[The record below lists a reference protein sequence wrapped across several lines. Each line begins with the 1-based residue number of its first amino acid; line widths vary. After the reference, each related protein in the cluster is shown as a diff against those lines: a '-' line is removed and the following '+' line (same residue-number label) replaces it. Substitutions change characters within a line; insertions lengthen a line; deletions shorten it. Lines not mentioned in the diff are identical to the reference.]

1 MLVKW
6 VPLKM
11 HFPRNYGVG
20 SVLVSS
26 CMSNTLRFSALASC
40 LALSP
45 ASMRSSARDF
55 LGLMYRMYFTRILQE
70 QKPATRKSLFL
81 KVPNRLLGSFLIS
94 GILFSPTVHA
104 ANKAPVTTPT
114 SPQLEQR
121 LVNIERLLQ
130 SNALLDMLQQ
140 IELLQKEISQLRG
153 EIEVNNH
160 VLNQMKKRQRDLY
173 TDIDRRLQAVENPAE
188 HSDTDLSGISTKS
201 NPPLKTLGTTE
212 TVNPP
217 ASQAEAVALT
227 LEQTEK
233 QATNQQAGT
242 ETEGEATDE
251 TETVTTTSSEPD
263 TRVEPDVVQIQ
274 AEYQHA
280 FKLLKQSQYDQ
291 SIKAFA
297 KFVEAHPDNQ
307 YSDNAQYWMAEALY
321 VKRQYEDAIREYNN
335 LVSNYPES
343 QKVPHGLLKIGYSY
357 QELGKTDEAKL
368 WYTDVRQRFPG
379 TTASRLAD
387 DRLKHINDS

>member
-1 MLVKW
+1 MLFK
-6 VPLKM
+6 
-11 HFPRNYGVG
+11 
-20 SVLVSS
+20 
-26 CMSNTLRFSALASC
+26 
-40 LALSP
+40 
-45 ASMRSSARDF
+45 
-55 LGLMYRMYFTRILQE
+55 
-70 QKPATRKSLFL
+70 
-81 KVPNRLLGSFLIS
+81 RLLGLFLVS
-94 GILFSPTVHA
+94 GILFSPTVFA

-121 LVNIERLLQ
+121 LANIERLLQ

-140 IELLQKEISQLRG
+140 IDLLQKEIAQLRG

-160 VLNQMKKRQRDLY
+160 VLDQMKKRQRDLY
-173 TDIDRRLQAVENPAE
+173 TDVDRRLQSMEN
-188 HSDTDLSGISTKS
+188 SGSSTQS
-201 NPPLKTLGTTE
+201 IPPLETLGTTE

-217 ASQAEAVALT
+217 ENLHGNQTETTALT
-227 LEQTEK
+227 LEQVET
-233 QATNQQAGT
+233 QAPQASASGQQA
-242 ETEGEATDE
+242 
-251 TETVTTTSSEPD
+251 VTTTED
-263 TRVEPDVVQIQ
+263 TATAATERNMDTETDPVQIQ
-274 AEYQHA
+274 AEYQQA

-291 SIKAFA
+291 AIKAFA
-297 KFVEAHPDNQ
+297 KFVKAHPDNQ
-307 YSDNAQYWMAEALY
+307 YSDNAQYWLAEALY

-357 QELGKTDEAKL
+357 QELGKAEEAKL